1 MGGIVPD
8 NGTVTL
14 KQIIEVIHKDDKK
27 LLLSQRETGRET
39 GKPYSYDFRIIK
51 NGRIRHIHLSA
62 EPIIINDELQGYAG
76 IVQDITQRKIA
87 QIRLEENKSFLDLIL
102 QGGIRAAIIIVDP
115 VKRKIRFLNNAAE
128 ELLKQPAKELVNTG
142 CHNFLCALNHSGSCE
157 DEPTLHKHN
166 DFLLTLKNGEQVST
180 MKTVIRVNWRG
191 GAIHHAMI
199 FFDMT
204 DRKNLEIQLAHAQK
218 MESIGHLAAGVAHE
232 LNTRYNT

>member
-1 MGGIVPD
+1 MALIPIKFNEEVLGMFQINCFRKYAFTLEDIYFIERLSSSIGVSIHQKETKRLLEISESALNRAQKIAKICSWTNMGTGADHTYNISKNIEDIMGIVPD

-102 QGGIRAAIIIVDP
+102 QGIRAAIIIVDP
-115 VKRKIRFLNNAAE
+115 VKRKNQIS
-128 ELLKQPAKELVNTG
+128 QQ
-142 CHNFLCALNHSGSCE
+142 CS
-157 DEPTLHKHN
+157 
-166 DFLLTLKNGEQVST
+166 
-180 MKTVIRVNWRG
+180 RG
-191 GAIHHAMI
+191 
-199 FFDMT
+199 T
-204 DRKNLEIQLAHAQK
+204 P
-218 MESIGHLAAGVAHE
+218 
-232 LNTRYNT
+232 